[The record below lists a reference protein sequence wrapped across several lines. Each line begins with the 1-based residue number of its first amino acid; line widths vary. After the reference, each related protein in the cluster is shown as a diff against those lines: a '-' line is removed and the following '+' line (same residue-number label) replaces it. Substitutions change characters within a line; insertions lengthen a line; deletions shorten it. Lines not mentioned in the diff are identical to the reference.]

1 VIEQAMGTSYNRIII
16 VRWKRRPIMLL
27 MSTMGWIVLGVAVV
41 VLAVFI
47 GVKIK
52 QTYF

>member
-1 VIEQAMGTSYNRIII
+1 
-16 VRWKRRPIMLL
+16 MLL
-27 MSTMGWIVLGVAVV
+27 MSTMGWIAVGGAVV

-52 QTYF
+52 DKYF